1 MMWRIL
7 LSLFLMTIV
16 LFIGLAVV
24 VLTIKRFYPYNS
36 INTNKYGATIVQEE
50 DKEICYWLLNTAELW
65 ANSGIQVKKGD
76 VLTIRASG
84 ASHTAIHHL
93 VRDAKDNKVS
103 SDQWVS
109 SEGEH
114 RISFSD
120 SLRAKYRLNPNTEEG
135 KLLMKIIAEPQNEP
149 NWQNKKDLD
158 QRLIDNSNVIT
169 IGSERRDI
177 TISEDGYLHFA
188 VNDVVLTDTVIIKMY
203 REFLDSICSMPNIH
217 VNLNQDTIEAI
228 ITYLRANDTSS
239 LSRKNNSLE
248 LNNTDK
254 EAIRKYG
261 LSIDDYKKDTDTL
274 LKDSYPLLNELTYYK
289 TEPFRDAWYAD
300 NVGSFLIIIE
310 RKKLQ

>member
-24 VLTIKRFYPYNS
+24 VITIKRFYPYNS

-203 REFLDSICSMPNIH
+203 REFLDSICSMTNKH
-217 VNLNQDTIEAI
+217 VNKEAI
-228 ITYLRANDTSS
+228 INSLRANDTNALSKQNDS
-239 LSRKNNSLE
+239 LKLT
-248 LNNTDK
+248 NTDK
-254 EAIRKYG
+254 AAIREYG
-261 LSIDDYKKDTDTL
+261 LSIDDYKKEKDTL